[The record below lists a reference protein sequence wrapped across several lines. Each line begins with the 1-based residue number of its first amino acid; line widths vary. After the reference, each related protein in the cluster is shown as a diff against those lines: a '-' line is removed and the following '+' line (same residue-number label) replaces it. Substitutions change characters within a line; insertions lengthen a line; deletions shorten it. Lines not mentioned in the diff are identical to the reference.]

1 MKTNKP
7 KQQHYVPK
15 FYLKEFATSETYGKK
30 DKAQIHI
37 YDLNNEKKSIR
48 NIDTVAYERYLYS
61 PQDEKNNRSFYMEDK
76 LAGLENTISKIWGE
90 FVNNQ
95 VGLSPSMKKG
105 VALFISTLILR
116 HPDKLAE
123 YKEFKNFCYTE
134 VMKNLPEGDTK
145 FTFVVKGQESVI
157 DITEVEDS
165 INASSFHES
174 MFFIENIEYLATTII
189 EQLIKKKWSIIA
201 SEEKVFITSDRPVI
215 ISNAKTGL
223 LGVGSK
229 GVVISLPLSPT
240 RLLILEDNINNEE
253 NLTEYPLNKGHSS
266 FYNGPIW
273 SNAYRYVIGHKDTEE
288 VLDEIYNYK
297 EEIK

>member
-1 MKTNKP
+1 
-7 KQQHYVPK
+7 
-15 FYLKEFATSETYGKK
+15 
-30 DKAQIHI
+30 
-37 YDLNNEKKSIR
+37 
-48 NIDTVAYERYLYS
+48 
-61 PQDEKNNRSFYMEDK
+61 MEDK
-76 LAGLENTISKIWGE
+76 LAGLENTISKIWRE

-123 YKEFKNFCYTE
+123 YKEFKNFFCKE
-134 VMKNLPEGDTK
+134 IMENIPEGDTK

-157 DITEVEDS
+157 DIKEVEDS

-223 LGVGSK
+223 LGVGSN

-253 NLTEYPLNKGHSS
+253 NLTEYPLNKGHAA
-266 FYNGPIW
+266 YNGL
-273 SNAYRYVIGHKDTEE
+273 SGHLCRFHSDS
-288 VLDEIYNYK
+288 
-297 EEIK
+297 